1 MKEVSYSIYEVYN
14 LQQGKQQKMLQAR
27 INSAGTIDTKSLCQ
41 LITERSSISSADVKA
56 TLDSLNFFFEYYLS
70 QGYSI
75 QLDDLGIFSLGLKS
89 TRKPETDKD
98 NALTVKINGIHF
110 RPSVNLKNQIV
121 KFKLKHKPK
130 KKSSEY
136 PQDERL
142 KRILYHVEKHH
153 YIDLKTC
160 APLNKTSPH
169 KAKDDLHLL
178 TQNGQLEAIGRTNN
192 RVYIRNQRL

>member
-1 MKEVSYSIYEVYN
+1 MKEVSYSVYEVYN

-56 TLDSLNFFFEYYLS
+56 TLDSLNFFFEFYLS

-89 TRKPETDKD
+89 NRNPETEKE
-98 NALTVKINGIHF
+98 NALSVKISGIHF
-110 RPSVNLKNQIV
+110 RPSVNLKNQIK
-121 KFKLKHKPK
+121 KFQLKYKAK
-130 KKSSEY
+130 KKSPEY

-142 KRILYHVEKHH
+142 KRILNHVEKNHF
-153 YIDLKTC
+153 IDLKTC
-160 APLNKTSPH
+160 APLNKTSEF
-169 KAKDDLHLL
+169 KSKDDLLL
-178 TQNGQLEAIGRTNN
+178 LIEKGKLEAVGRTNN
-192 RVYIRNQRL
+192 RVYIRNQAL

>member
-1 MKEVSYSIYEVYN
+1 MKEVSYSIYEVHN

-56 TLDSLNFFFEYYLS
+56 TLDSLNFFFEFYLS

-89 TRKPETDKD
+89 SRKAESEKE
-98 NALTVKINGIHF
+98 NALDVKINGIHF
-110 RPSVNLKNQIV
+110 RPSVSLKNQLK
-121 KFKLKHKPK
+121 KFKLKCKSK

-136 PQDERL
+136 PQEERL
-142 KRILYHVEKHH
+142 KRILNHVERNHF
-153 YIDLKTC
+153 IDLKTC
-160 APLNKTSPH
+160 VSHNRTSDF
-169 KAKDDLHLL
+169 KARYDLQLL
-178 TQNGQLEAIGRTNN
+178 VEKELLQAVGRTNN
-192 RVYIRNQRL
+192 RIYIRNQAL